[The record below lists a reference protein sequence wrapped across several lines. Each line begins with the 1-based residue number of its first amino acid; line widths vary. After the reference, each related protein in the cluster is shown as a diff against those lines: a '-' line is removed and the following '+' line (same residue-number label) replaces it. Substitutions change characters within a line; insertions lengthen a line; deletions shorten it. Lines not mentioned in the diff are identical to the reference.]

1 VVQKLHVI
9 YITGLGDHKIARQ
22 QSAINAWRWWGVE
35 PELFQVRWAD
45 KEPWESKLKRLLAR
59 IDDLRA
65 QGKQVGLVGASAGAS
80 ALINAYA
87 ARKDQLVGAVC
98 IAGKIN
104 RPEIIGKRY
113 RAENPAFI
121 TSAYNCKEA
130 LKTIEPAYRQRILS
144 RYAVFDGVVYRKDSH
159 VPGVHNRVSPT
170 IGHIPTIALQITIGA
185 PSFLRFLK
193 RQAKNLPVKT

>member
-1 VVQKLHVI
+1 VQKLHVI
-9 YITGLGDHKIARQ
+9 YITGLGDHKVDGQ
-22 QSAINAWRWWGVE
+22 QKAISKWRWWGVE
-35 PELFQVRWAD
+35 PELFQVGWAD
-45 KEPWESKLKRLLAR
+45 KEPWESKLKRLLTR

-104 RPEIIGKRY
+104 RPERIGKRY
-113 RAENPAFI
+113 RAQNPAFI
-121 TSAYNCKEA
+121 TSAYDCEKA
-130 LKTIEPAYRQRILS
+130 LQTIEPAHRKRILS
-144 RYAVFDGVVYRKDSH
+144 RYAVYDGVVFMKDSH
-159 VPGVHNRVSPT
+159 VPGVHNRLSPT
-170 IGHIPTIALQITIGA
+170 IGHVPTIAIQITLGA
-185 PSFLRFLK
+185 PSLLHFLK